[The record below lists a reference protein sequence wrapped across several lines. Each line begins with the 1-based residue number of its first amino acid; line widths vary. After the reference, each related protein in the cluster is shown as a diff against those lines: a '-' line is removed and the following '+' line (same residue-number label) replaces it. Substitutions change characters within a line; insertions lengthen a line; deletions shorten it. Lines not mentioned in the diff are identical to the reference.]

1 MHDRQG
7 YRAASEDQGK
17 AERGVFGELYG
28 SANETRFANDV
39 VEFFEWLDGGK
50 QPDTVLRADFS
61 AMRLLSLTT
70 RNSAA
75 YKGVMA
81 LLTKDAPL
89 DFFTGHTMDVAVYL
103 DEATDIHHIYPEI
116 QCKNKYSE
124 NKWNSII
131 NKTLIFASSNR
142 SIGGRLP
149 SAYIQTMQN
158 KGLSE
163 DKINEILNSHKI
175 DPQLLKSDDFDVY
188 IKDRATK
195 LLNRIEQAIG
205 KSVNGRS
212 SEDVI
217 KEFGS

>member
-1 MHDRQG
+1 
-7 YRAASEDQGK
+7 
-17 AERGVFGELYG
+17 
-28 SANETRFANDV
+28 
-39 VEFFEWLDGGK
+39 
-50 QPDTVLRADFS
+50 
-61 AMRLLSLTT
+61 MRLLSLTT

-81 LLTKDAPL
+81 LITKDAPL

-149 SAYIQTMQN
+149 STYIQTMQN
-158 KGLSE
+158 KGLS
-163 DKINEILNSHKI
+163 DDIINEILRSHKI
-175 DPQLLKSDDFDVY
+175 EPQLLKSDDFDAY

-195 LLNRIEQAIG
+195 ILNRIEKAIG
-205 KSVNGRS
+205 KSVSGRN
-212 SEDVI
+212 SEDI
-217 KEFGS
+217 LKEFGSEI